1 MPVNKGKGKREEEKE
16 RKENTIANEKR
27 DWWLERR
34 EKATPTIAIGM
45 HAKKEKKDEKNYN
58 REERK
63 EKKGKRMEKKDN
75 E

>member
-45 HAKKEKKDEKNYN
+45 HAKKEKMKKITTEK
-58 REERK
+58 RGKR
-63 EKKGKRMEKKDN
+63 KGKRMEKKDN

>member
-1 MPVNKGKGKREEEKE
+1 MPVSKGKGKREEEKE

-45 HAKKEKKDEKNYN
+45 HAKKEKMKKITTEK
-58 REERK
+58 R
-63 EKKGKRMEKKDN
+63 GKRKREKKDN